1 MHLIRLS
8 NSFVLI
14 SMCINQ
20 KKLRGWK
27 HEQPTKSWAYYLDRH
42 YTESTGGAHCHSIP
56 CHYRLQGSSQGL
68 RAPSACSVPCGA
80 HWLPPPNANYP
91 IYRTRE
97 RILPWCSHTRYCTTV
112 AVIQDQ
118 RPVPTTYL
126 LPKPQP
132 SAKPAYKL
140 FKSVELH
147 ASAFMALGG
156 FNRCTNEWRT
166 LFPFSLPANLLHIF
180 KEPSIEAENTRPED
194 YFTRALTLC
203 AWLDITSTS
212 RQSSSTLRP
221 SPFHSLIS

>member
-80 HWLPPPNANYP
+80 HWLPPPNANSP

-118 RPVPTTYL
+118 RPVPTTSL
-126 LPKPQP
+126 LPKPQWTIRQTSIQIVQISRTTRKCIYGTGWIQQMYEWVTYFISIFAACQ
-132 SAKPAYKL
+132 SAPH
-140 FKSVELH
+140 F
-147 ASAFMALGG
+147 
-156 FNRCTNEWRT
+156 
-166 LFPFSLPANLLHIF
+166 
-180 KEPSIEAENTRPED
+180 
-194 YFTRALTLC
+194 
-203 AWLDITSTS
+203 
-212 RQSSSTLRP
+212 
-221 SPFHSLIS
+221 